1 MRIPLPELAADPV
14 REMARLGPLLLGMF
28 VLVAAPA
35 ARGED
40 GQAGRGLPPRPNLV
54 VILADD
60 LGWGDL
66 GCYGQMRIR
75 TPALD
80 QMAREGVRFTSAY
93 CGVSVCAPSRC
104 ALLTG
109 LDMGHAPI
117 RANREVRPEGQ
128 MPLPDNVPTLAE
140 LLRAAGY
147 RSGVFGKWGL
157 GAPGVGGLPNQRGF
171 EQFFGFVCQRHAHG
185 YYPEFL
191 WRNAEREVLPG
202 NLGGYRRD
210 YAPDVIFSAAL
221 DWLETVAEGPFL
233 LYLAA
238 TIPHARFEVPDQGPY
253 TEEEWPEPE
262 RNYAAMITRL
272 DEQVGQL
279 RARLVELGIAERT
292 LVLFTSDNG
301 PAEDLQG
308 HRLEFFDSNGP
319 WRGAKRSLYEGG
331 LRVPALAAWPGVIAP
346 GRVCDEPW
354 AFWDLVPT
362 ALELAGVPL
371 GPGLELSGRSFVPL
385 LQGQLASAHP
395 GFYWEIHEGIPKQAV
410 RFGTWKGV
418 RNRPRGPLELYDLA
432 IDPSEARDLAGDR
445 PEQVAQAER
454 LLDES
459 RRDAPGFTWPK
470 GE

>member
-1 MRIPLPELAADPV
+1 MTDPRPWRQGVGGLLRGGLGITLLILVGPAGAAEP
-14 REMARLGPLLLGMF
+14 AG
-28 VLVAAPA
+28 VAAPA
-35 ARGED
+35 VPGS
-40 GQAGRGLPPRPNLV
+40 RPNLV

-66 GCYGQMRIR
+66 GCYGQQRIR
-75 TPALD
+75 TPELD
-80 QMAREGVRFTSAY
+80 QLARDGVRFTSAY

-128 MPLPDNVPTLAE
+128 MPLPDEVPTLAE

-147 RSGVFGKWGL
+147 RSGIFGKWGL

-171 EQFFGFVCQRHAHG
+171 DQFFGFICQRHAHG

-191 WRNAEREVLPG
+191 WRNTERVVVPG

-210 YAPDVIFSAAL
+210 YAPDVIFAEAL
-221 DWLETVAEGPFL
+221 QWLKSVAGEPFF

-253 TEEEWPEPE
+253 ATQDWPEPE

-272 DEQVGQL
+272 DEQVGRL
-279 RARLVELGIAERT
+279 RERLVELGIAEKT
-292 LVLFTSDNG
+292 LVIFTSDNG
-301 PAEDLQG
+301 AADDLQG

-319 WRGAKRSLYEGG
+319 YRGAKRSLYEGG
-331 LRVPALAAWPGVIAP
+331 LRVPALAAWPGTIVP
-346 GRVCDEPW
+346 GQVRDEPW

-362 ALELAGVPL
+362 ALELAA
-371 GPGLELSGRSFVPL
+371 LEPPPAVELNGKSLVPL
-385 LQGQLASAHP
+385 LTGQPPAERAC
-395 GFYWEIHEGIPKQAV
+395 FYWEIHEGTPKQAV
-410 RFGTWKGV
+410 RFDTWKAV
-418 RNRPRGPLELYDLA
+418 RNRPHGPLELYDLNT
-432 IDPSEARDLAGDR
+432 DPNEKHDLAARQPDR
-445 PEQVAQAER
+445 LAEAER
-454 LLDES
+454 LLGSS
-459 RRDAPGFTWPK
+459 RRDVPGFTWPSD
-470 GE
+470 E